1 MLPTDITGVN
11 VFNQERGDFEFRPGA
26 VFANVVLGDEINR
39 ASPKTQ
45 SALLECMEER
55 QVTIDAETHT
65 LGTPFI
71 VIATQ
76 NPVEHEGT
84 YPLPEAQLDRF
95 MMRLSVGYPEAAV
108 EAEILASHS
117 AGEPLAEIEPV
128 SDALAVADLIAAA
141 REVHVAPTIRSYIVA
156 LIEATRQH
164 ADVYL
169 GASPR
174 ASIMLLRAARAYAAA
189 ERRDFVIPDDVKH
202 LAAPVLSHRL
212 IVTADAAM
220 AGRDTH
226 AVIADILAA
235 VEVPVAEPERE

>member
-1 MLPTDITGVN
+1 
-11 VFNQERGDFEFRPGA
+11 
-26 VFANVVLGDEINR
+26 
-39 ASPKTQ
+39 
-45 SALLECMEER
+45 
-55 QVTIDAETHT
+55 
-65 LGTPFI
+65 
-71 VIATQ
+71 
-76 NPVEHEGT
+76 
-84 YPLPEAQLDRF
+84 

-117 AGEPLAEIEPV
+117 ASEPLAEIEPV
-128 SDALAVADLIAAA
+128 CDALAVADLIATA
-141 REVHVAPTIRSYIVA
+141 REVHVAPPIRAYIVA
-156 LIEATRQH
+156 LVEASRQH

-174 ASIMLLRAARAYAAA
+174 ASLMLLRAARAYAAA

-220 AGRDTH
+220 AGRDTA
-226 AVIADILAA
+226 AVIADILAS